1 MTEPG
6 PGPDAASVG
15 TEPRRPAPQR
25 PVAPVRVVLCDDH
38 PIVREGLRLVLEA
51 TTGIKVVG
59 EADGH
64 EDLFDVVSQTRPD
77 IVLLDLTL
85 GSRDGVP
92 LIRDLRARHAG
103 VRVVILTMHRD
114 AETVRQSL
122 LAGASGYLVKGARSS
137 EVADAIRAVARGE
150 RYVHS
155 SVASVVVDDSL
166 RWLRTGTGLS
176 EREREVLGLIAAG
189 QTAPM
194 VAKRL
199 GISVHTV
206 HRHVANIGAKL
217 DAHGLPALVRYAM
230 EHDLLRPTSQ
240 RVAGSG

>member
-1 MTEPG
+1 
-6 PGPDAASVG
+6 
-15 TEPRRPAPQR
+15 
-25 PVAPVRVVLCDDH
+25 VAPVRVVLCDDH
-38 PIVREGLRLVLEA
+38 PIVREGLRLVLGA
-51 TTGIKVVG
+51 TAGIDVVG

-64 EDLFDVVSQTRPD
+64 DDVFDVVHAARPD

-92 LIRDLRARHAG
+92 LIRDLRARFPS
-103 VRVVILTMHRD
+103 VRVVVLTMHRD
-114 AETVRQSL
+114 AETVRQAL
-122 LAGASGYLVKGARSS
+122 LAGAFGYLVKGGRSS

-166 RWLRTGTGLS
+166 RWLRTGSSLS

-206 HRHVANIGAKL
+206 HRHVANIAAKL
-217 DAHGLPALVRYAM
+217 DAHGLPALVRYAL
-230 EHDLLRPTSQ
+230 EHDLLRPTLP
-240 RVAGSG
+240 AGSG